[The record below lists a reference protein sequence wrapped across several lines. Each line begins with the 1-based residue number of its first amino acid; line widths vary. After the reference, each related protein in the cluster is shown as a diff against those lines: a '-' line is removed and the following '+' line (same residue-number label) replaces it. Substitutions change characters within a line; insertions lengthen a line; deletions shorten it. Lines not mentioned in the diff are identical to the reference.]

1 MSYRLNR
8 TDGEL
13 LIDLTDGILDN
24 TTTDITLIGK
34 NYKGFGEFLNENFI
48 KILENFAST
57 SQPANPLV
65 GQLWFDKQD
74 NRLKVYDGLNF
85 RPATGSVVS
94 STQPTNLNTGDIW
107 IDNEENK
114 LYIWDGS
121 DLTLIGPQYSARQ
134 GRSGF
139 EVESQIDSTDTLRTI
154 LKLFIGDTLVGIYSD
169 ATFLVPAEFA
179 IPSYPQYEDDDQ
191 VPKRQRIQRGFN
203 VVNDEFFYRGTATTA
218 KGLLDDA
225 GVTKTAANFLP
236 TDANGATTG
245 SIRIKNSA
253 GLSVG
258 VGETEYAILKI
269 SGSTTILETQQSNTD
284 LAIRVRSGSSFFPA
298 YYVDT
303 DQKYVGIWKSNPA
316 YSLDVTG
323 TGRFTGDVTVGGNLL
338 VEGEA
343 TYLNTS
349 TLRVEDKN
357 IELGLLDD
365 STEGNDATIDGGG
378 IILRSSNGSKD
389 LVWEQTTNSWTS
401 NVDIDLEVNVGN
413 PDPSYNIDG
422 TSVLT
427 KTTLGST
434 VTSALGVTILGV
446 QSELTVDDIKLDSAT
461 IERINGTGLNI
472 VAGGDI
478 TVDSQNITGLAE
490 PTVSSDAATKNY
502 VDTQIDLQTLVMSMD
517 VTGLTDPDD
526 ITTNDGPKDSI
537 KTLLEN
543 LKPASSVESG
553 AYMRILAT
561 SYSGSTVSGISIDIT
576 TSPDTSGVLTKS
588 SVSVDKN
595 NVVEDVTVIQDISE
609 SNTASGTINLT
620 ATRYI
625 YVYQASAGVWN
636 FESRTLQTVT

>member
-13 LIDLTDGILDN
+13 LVDLTDGILDT

-48 KILENFAST
+48 ALMENFAST
-57 SQPANPLV
+57 SQPANPMV

-74 NRLKVYDGLNF
+74 NRLKVYDGTSF

-94 STQPTNLNTGDIW
+94 STQPSNLNVGDIW

-114 LYIWDGS
+114 LYIWDGT
-121 DLTLIGPQYSARQ
+121 DLTLVGPQYSAVQ
-134 GRSGF
+134 GKSGF
-139 EVESQIDSTDTLRTI
+139 EVSSQLDTTDVQRTI
-154 LKLFIGDTLVGIYSD
+154 LKLFLGGSLVGVYSPE
-169 ATFLVPAEFA
+169 TFYIPPEFA
-179 IPSYPQYEDDDQ
+179 LAGYPLVSGDALN
-191 VPKRQRIQRGFN
+191 RQLLEKGFN
-203 VVNDEFFYRGTATTA
+203 VVNSEFFYRGTATSA

-225 GVTKTAANFLP
+225 GVTKTAENFLP

-245 SIRIKNSA
+245 SLRIKNSA
-253 GLSVG
+253 GISVG

-269 SGSTTILETQQSNTD
+269 AGTTTSLEAQQSNAD
-284 LAIRVRSGSSFFPA
+284 LAIRVRSGASFLNA
-298 YYVDT
+298 LYVDT
-303 DQKYVGIWKSNPA
+303 SEQKVGIWKANPS

-323 TGRFTGDVTVGGNLL
+323 DGRFTSNLTVGGNLL
-338 VEGEA
+338 VEGDT

-365 STEGNDATIDGGG
+365 STEGDDATIDGGG

-389 LVWEQTTNSWTS
+389 WTWEQSTNSFTS
-401 NVDIDLEVNVGN
+401 NVDIDLEANVGN

-422 TSVLT
+422 TSILT

-446 QSELTVDDIKLDSAT
+446 QSELTVDNIKLDSAT
-461 IERINGTGLNI
+461 IERINGAGLNI

-478 TVDSQNITGLAE
+478 TIDSQNITGLAE
-490 PTVSSDAATKNY
+490 PTATTDATTKNY
-502 VDTQIDLQTLVMSMD
+502 VDVEIASQDVYLSMD
-517 VTGLTDPDD
+517 VTGLTDPAA
-526 ITTNDGPKDSI
+526 IGSGDGPKDSI
-537 KTLLEN
+537 KTLLQN
-543 LKPASSVESG
+543 MKAASTVETG
-553 AYMRILAT
+553 TTAYVLAT
-561 SYSGSTVSGISIDIT
+561 SYTGSTVSGIQIDIT

-588 SVSVDKN
+588 TISVDKD
-595 NVVEDVTVIQDISE
+595 NVSSSESVIQDISE
-609 SNTASGTINLT
+609 SNTASGVVSLT
-620 ATRYI
+620 PTRYI
-625 YVYQASAGVWN
+625 YEYTASGSNWV
-636 FESRTLQTVT
+636 FVRRTLQTVT